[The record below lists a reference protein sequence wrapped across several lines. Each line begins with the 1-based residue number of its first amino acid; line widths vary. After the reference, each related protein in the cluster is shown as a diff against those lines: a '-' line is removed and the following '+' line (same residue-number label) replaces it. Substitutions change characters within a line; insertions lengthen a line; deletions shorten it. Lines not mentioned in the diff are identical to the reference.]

1 MLINLY
7 SHYKLIRKPLIKSY
21 QPLMLFNSNNTN
33 TLFNPL
39 PGSTLGVPLNILQY
53 VFTTAYYGETI
64 INSELVIL
72 QFCLGFFTYGLDRL
86 FDAYEYYN
94 NGEREKINDQKKAL
108 YSYLVTYDNYFISCI
123 FVSYLYIYSILSN
136 YEDGFTF
143 LLLLMSTLFYK
154 KLKTGFGQFKALYI
168 GMFWSISCVIMPCV
182 LHDHNFNILYDY
194 SSYAPCFFTLFA
206 SSNLLDIKDIQEDRD
221 NKINTLPVIFGEK
234 KSIVISYIATFLSMS
249 IFLYNPHFKD
259 NILPNLLFEFQNL
272 GSFIIPTSYNLTIT

>member
-7 SHYKLIRKPLIKSY
+7 TTNNFIKKPLIKNY
-21 QPLMLFNSNNTN
+21 EPLMLYKSNN

-39 PGSTLGVPLNILQY
+39 PGSNLGIPLNIMQY
-53 VFTTAYYGETI
+53 IFTTAHYGETI
-64 INSELVIL
+64 INSELIIL

-108 YSYLVTYDNYFISCI
+108 YDYLINYDNYFICCI
-123 FVSYLYIYSILSN
+123 FVSYLYIYDTLSK
-136 YEDGFTF
+136 YEDGLTF

-154 KLKTGFGQFKALYI
+154 KLKTEFGQFKALYI
-168 GMFWSISCVIMPCV
+168 GLFWSISCVIMPCV

-194 SSYAPCFFTLFA
+194 TSYAPCFFTLFA
-206 SSNLLDIKDIQEDRD
+206 SSNLLDIKDIQEDKD
-221 NKINTLPVIFGEK
+221 NKIYTLPVIFGEK

-249 IFLYNPHFKD
+249 IFLHNPHFKD

-272 GSFIIPTSYNLTIT
+272 GSFIIPFSYNLTLS